1 MTRLT
6 EELWLSIKDIY
17 NAILNH
23 QFIKG
28 LIDGSLEEEKFKYYI
43 IQDYLYLK
51 EFSKALALVASKAPK
66 DEYRIT
72 FLEHG
77 IQALIVERNLH
88 SSFTKVW
95 NINPEEYEMS
105 PTNLAYTSY
114 LLSVTSTRPFSEAL
128 AAVLPC
134 YWIYMEVG
142 KELLKKG
149 SPNPL
154 YRKWIETYG
163 GEEYERGVRA
173 VLTITDELKLD
184 ENSRREVFK
193 HFRIASIY
201 EYLFWDSA
209 FRLEKFPFRVNTL
222 V

>member
-1 MTRLT
+1 MGRLT
-6 EELWLSIKDIY
+6 EELWTSIKDIY
-17 NAILNH
+17 DAILNH
-23 QFIKG
+23 PFIKG
-28 LIDGSLEEEKFKYYI
+28 LVNGNLEEEKFKYYI

-51 EFSKALALVASKAPK
+51 EFSKALALVASKAPR

-72 FLEHG
+72 FLEHA
-77 IQALIVERNLH
+77 IQALMVERVLH
-88 SSFTKVW
+88 LTFTKTW
-95 NINPEEYEMS
+95 NINPEDYEMS

-114 LLSVTSTRPFSEAL
+114 LLSVTSTKPFSEAL
-128 AAVLPC
+128 ASVLPC

-154 YRKWIETYG
+154 YKKWIETYG
-163 GEEYERGVRA
+163 GEEYEKGVRA
-173 VLTITDELKLD
+173 VLNITDELKVDD
-184 ENSRREVFK
+184 EERRKMFK

-209 FRLEKFPFRVNTL
+209 FRMEKFPFQVNIL
-222 V
+222 E